1 MQHRMKLH
9 PLTEEQIAALLDRA
23 SVASLSTLN
32 ENGFPYTTPVHFAAW
47 EGKLYVHGLPA
58 GQKLDNLRRDSRVC
72 LEAHDMQ
79 GLLMPD
85 TPKPCDVNTAY
96 ESVIVLGHAAVVDDL
111 SKKRNALR
119 AIVQKY
125 TPDWADV
132 PLPDGMVKGTA
143 VLEITPLE
151 TTGKYF
157 K

>member
-1 MQHRMKLH
+1 
-9 PLTEEQIAALLDRA
+9 
-23 SVASLSTLN
+23 
-32 ENGFPYTTPVHFAAW
+32 
-47 EGKLYVHGLPA
+47 
-58 GQKLDNLRRDSRVC
+58 
-72 LEAHDMQ
+72 MQ